1 MLVLMK
7 GQGHRRLT
15 DLDVHGSGAL
25 VLKIQFKKKKKKIQF
40 SPSHFVP
47 VIVPGEPHL
56 SMGM

>member
-25 VLKIQFKKKKKKIQF
+25 VLKIQFKKKKKDSVQPKPF
-40 SPSHFVP
+40 CPSDCAW
-47 VIVPGEPHL
+47 
-56 SMGM
+56 

>member
-25 VLKIQFKKKKKKIQF
+25 VLKIQF

>member
-1 MLVLMK
+1 MK

-25 VLKIQFKKKKKKIQF
+25 VLKIQF